1 MRSLFAFLA
10 LLPAGLPGA
19 DWQGLARE
27 EFLARPEVQARV
39 NFASFDPG
47 FMSAAIFHETNR
59 VRRELGLAPFA
70 HLAKLD
76 SAGDLKASIGVVQR
90 ELVHE
95 NPLPL
100 TATPAD
106 RVKAVGIA
114 YRHVA
119 ENIARL
125 SLFDLPPGTT
135 QVGVRDR
142 NGHSEY
148 YHLDTK
154 QAIELR
160 TYAGFAESV
169 VRSWMNSPGHR
180 ANIVNPELT
189 ALGCAARTCRSA
201 LNQQEQIYAVQVFC
215 TPR

>member
-1 MRSLFAFLA
+1 LFVFIASI
-10 LLPAGLPGA
+10 PAWLGAA
-19 DWQGLARE
+19 DWPTMTPG
-27 EFLARPEVQARV
+27 EFAGRPEVQARV
-39 NFASFDPG
+39 NFAEFDADLMG
-47 FMSAAIFHETNR
+47 AAIFHETNR

-76 SAGDLKASIGVVQR
+76 AAGDLKAAIGVVQG

-106 RVKAVGIA
+106 RVKAVGVA
-114 YRHVA
+114 YRQVA

-125 SLFDLPPGTT
+125 TLFDLPAGTT
-135 QVGVRDR
+135 QVGVRER
-142 NGHSEY
+142 NGRTEY

-154 QAIELR
+154 RAVELR
-160 TYAGFAESV
+160 SYAGFAESV

-180 ANIVNPELT
+180 ANIVNPALT
-189 ALGCAARTCRSA
+189 ALGCAARPCRSP